1 VALVFALQNDWGG
14 WYGMLAKIQEY
25 TPIQLAVSDPVVKQP
40 APGEEFSVSLDRATL
55 TLLLDEMSKLGLDTS
70 KLKISNDPGQ
80 PSQQSAT
87 ASFPTAPR
95 LTPFD
100 PQPAPAVSSAPAP
113 DAQAGSDAQFVPEFL
128 QDVKVFSVYGTSSGL
143 NPAYFATRATAEW
156 ISQKYGTGE
165 VVETPYEGNGG
176 PYLANA
182 NEFQIRLRNGKLT
195 NAGTLADYYRRMPED
210 QFPGVADYMV
220 RSVLISDN
228 GPGIV

>member
-1 VALVFALQNDWGG
+1 
-14 WYGMLAKIQEY
+14 MLARIQEF
-25 TPIQLAVSDPVVKQP
+25 TPKPLAVSDPAAKQP

-55 TLLLDEMSKLGLDTS
+55 TLLLDGMSKLGLDTS
-70 KLKISNDPGQ
+70 KLKISNNPAQ
-80 PSQQSAT
+80 PTAVDGTQQQPAGSAT
-87 ASFPTAPR
+87 APPQWLAPFNPQ
-95 LTPFD
+95 L
-100 PQPAPAVSSAPAP
+100 QPAPIASSASAP
-113 DAQAGSDAQFVPEFL
+113 EAKAGAETQFVPEFL
-128 QDVKVFSVYGTSSGL
+128 QDVKVYSVYGTSSGL

-156 ISQKYGTGE
+156 MAKKYGTGE

-195 NAGTLADYYRRMPED
+195 NAGTLADYYRRMPEN

>member
-1 VALVFALQNDWGG
+1 
-14 WYGMLAKIQEY
+14 MLTSIQDF
-25 TPIQLAVSDPVVKQP
+25 TTKPLAISDPVATQP
-40 APGEEFSVSLDRATL
+40 APTEEFSVTLDQATL
-55 TLLLDEMSKLGLDTS
+55 TLLLNDMNKLGIDTS
-70 KLKISNDPGQ
+70 KLKISSDPAQ
-80 PSQQSAT
+80 LAAT
-87 ASFPTAPR
+87 NGTSMPPAGTVSTTTPAPR

-100 PQPAPAVSSAPAP
+100 PQPPFVSTASAP
-113 DAQAGSDAQFVPEFL
+113 DAAAISEAQFVPEFV
-128 QDVKVFSVYGTSSGL
+128 QDARVYSVYGTSSGL

-182 NEFQIRLRNGKLT
+182 NEFQIRLKNGKLT

-210 QFPGVADYMV
+210 QFPGVADAMI
-220 RSVLISDN
+220 RSVLIADN

>member
-1 VALVFALQNDWGG
+1 
-14 WYGMLAKIQEY
+14 MLTRIQEY
-25 TPIQLAVSDPVVKQP
+25 TPKPLAVSDPVVKQG
-40 APGEEFSVSLDRATL
+40 APGEEFSVSLDKATL

-70 KLKISNDPGQ
+70 KLKISNNPAQ
-80 PSQQSAT
+80 
-87 ASFPTAPR
+87 PTAASGSNHQPAATGTSAPQR

-100 PQPAPAVSSAPAP
+100 PQPVPAVSNAPAP
-113 DAQAGSDAQFVPEFL
+113 ETAAGSEAKFVPEFR
-128 QDVKVFSVYGTSSGL
+128 QDARVFSSYGTSSGL

-156 ISQKYGTGE
+156 MAKKYGTGE

-182 NEFQIRLRNGKLT
+182 NEFQIRLNNGKLT

-220 RSVLISDN
+220 RSVLIADN

>member
-1 VALVFALQNDWGG
+1 
-14 WYGMLAKIQEY
+14 MLTGIQELA
-25 TPIQLAVSDPVVKQP
+25 PKPLAVSDAVKQP
-40 APGEEFSVSLDRATL
+40 VPTEEFSVSLDQATL
-55 TLLLDEMSKLGLDTS
+55 TLLLNDMNKLGIDTS
-70 KLKISNDPGQ
+70 KLKISSEPAQ
-80 PSQQSAT
+80 PAPMGASSLPPAGVGPTT
-87 ASFPTAPR
+87 APTPR

-100 PQPAPAVSSAPAP
+100 PQPAAVGSTSPASNAEAVSE
-113 DAQAGSDAQFVPEFL
+113 AQFVPEFV
-128 QDVKVFSVYGTSSGL
+128 QNARVYSVYGTSSGL

-156 ISQKYGTGE
+156 MAKKYGTGE

-210 QFPGVADYMV
+210 QFPGVADYMI

>member
-1 VALVFALQNDWGG
+1 
-14 WYGMLAKIQEY
+14 MLTGIQEFA
-25 TPIQLAVSDPVVKQP
+25 PKPLAVSDAPKPP
-40 APGEEFSVSLDRATL
+40 APTEEFSVSLDHATL
-55 TLLLDEMSKLGLDTS
+55 KLLLDDMNKLGIDTS
-70 KLKISNDPGQ
+70 KLKISGEPA
-80 PSQQSAT
+80 P
-87 ASFPTAPR
+87 APR

-100 PQPAPAVSSAPAP
+100 PQPAPPASSAPASN
-113 DAQAGSDAQFVPEFL
+113 AEAVSEAQFVPEFV
-128 QDVKVFSVYGTSSGL
+128 QNARVYSVYGTSSGL

-156 ISQKYGTGE
+156 MAKKYGTGE

-210 QFPGVADYMV
+210 QFPGVADAMI

>member
-1 VALVFALQNDWGG
+1 
-14 WYGMLAKIQEY
+14 MLTRIQEY
-25 TPIQLAVSDPVVKQP
+25 TPKPSAVSDPVVKQP
-40 APGEEFSVSLDRATL
+40 AAGEEFSVSLDKATL

-70 KLKISNDPGQ
+70 KLKISNNPAQPGAVNRSKPQ
-80 PSQQSAT
+80 PTDSGST
-87 ASFPTAPR
+87 PR

-100 PQPAPAVSSAPAP
+100 PQPTPVVSTTHAP
-113 DAQAGSDAQFVPEFL
+113 DTKASSEAEFVPEFL
-128 QDVKVFSVYGTSSGL
+128 QDVRVFSVYGTSSGL

-156 ISQKYGTGE
+156 MAKKYGTGE

-182 NEFQIRLRNGKLT
+182 NEFQMRLRNGKLT
-195 NAGTLADYYRRMPED
+195 NAGTLADYYRRMPES

-220 RSVLISDN
+220 RSVLIADN

>member
-1 VALVFALQNDWGG
+1 
-14 WYGMLAKIQEY
+14 MLTRIQEY
-25 TPIQLAVSDPVVKQP
+25 TPKPLAVSDPVVKQP
-40 APGEEFSVSLDRATL
+40 AAGEEFSVSLDKATL

-70 KLKISNDPGQ
+70 KLKISNNPAQPGAMNGSKPQ
-80 PSQQSAT
+80 PTGAAT
-87 ASFPTAPR
+87 PQPQH

-100 PQPAPAVSSAPAP
+100 PKPAPVVSTASATDIRA
-113 DAQAGSDAQFVPEFL
+113 DSEAQFVPEFL
-128 QDVKVFSVYGTSSGL
+128 QDVRVFSVYGTSSGL

-156 ISQKYGTGE
+156 MAKKYGTGE

-195 NAGTLADYYRRMPED
+195 NAGTLADYYRRMPES

-220 RSVLISDN
+220 RSVLSADN

>member
-1 VALVFALQNDWGG
+1 
-14 WYGMLAKIQEY
+14 MLTRIQEY
-25 TPIQLAVSDPVVKQP
+25 TPKQLAVSDPAVKQP
-40 APGEEFSVSLDRATL
+40 TSGDEFSVTLDKATL
-55 TLLLDEMSKLGLDTS
+55 TLLLDEMSKLGIDTS
-70 KLKISNDPGQ
+70 KLKISNNPAQ
-80 PSQQSAT
+80 
-87 ASFPTAPR
+87 PTAANGSQPQPPDTGSTTAPTPR

-100 PQPAPAVSSAPAP
+100 PQPAPAVSIPA
-113 DAQAGSDAQFVPEFL
+113 ASNATAGSEAQFVPEFL

-156 ISQKYGTGE
+156 MARKYGTGE

-182 NEFQIRLRNGKLT
+182 NEFQIRLSNGKLT
-195 NAGTLADYYRRMPED
+195 NAGTLADYYRRMPES
-210 QFPGVADYMV
+210 QFPGLADYMV